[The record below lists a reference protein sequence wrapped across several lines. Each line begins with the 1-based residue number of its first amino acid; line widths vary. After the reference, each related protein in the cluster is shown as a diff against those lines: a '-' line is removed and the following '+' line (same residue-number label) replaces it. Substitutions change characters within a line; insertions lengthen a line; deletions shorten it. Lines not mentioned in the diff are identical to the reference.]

1 MHWSK
6 DKVIRLAYI
15 LNLKKLKKNGQTEVW
30 PHILKAK
37 YFNFKKAEKFLCYVN
52 LALRY
57 IFYKSRISI

>member
-6 DKVIRLAYI
+6 DKVIKLAYI

-37 YFNFKKAEKFLCYVN
+37 YFNFKKLKN
-52 LALRY
+52 
-57 IFYKSRISI
+57 FYARLI